1 MVAGGRIV
9 ISYEPTLVAFDR
21 FRPPLIFANKLIG
34 TLAGDALSLNFA
46 IRSGV
51 TLGPLHHRPNV
62 VVGKAL
68 IEAYELESNVANYSR
83 IVVSRNLYSKL
94 DQHPSEMIRTDRDG
108 IRYYDY
114 FQSMIIYSGKANK
127 ELESWYGTYHLVA

>member
-1 MVAGGRIV
+1 
-9 ISYEPTLVAFDR
+9 
-21 FRPPLIFANKLIG
+21 
-34 TLAGDALSLNFA
+34 
-46 IRSGV
+46 
-51 TLGPLHHRPNV
+51 V